1 MRLLAKWTGWTAGL
15 RGGIAEYIFHMDT
28 LLDAVFSGDAPSLV
42 LPSPGRRAGLMG
54 PGEIR
59 KALADLAGRLPAKPL
74 PDRLRVLEG
83 LALLWHDHWDAAHE
97 IAQSREGEPDHDL
110 LHAMLHRREG
120 DFANAG
126 YWFGGSGK
134 HPCYPLLARRL
145 SSLSMLSAHG
155 LRAAGLQEDRW
166 SARVFLAAVRA
177 RTEGERGG
185 RAPSASAAA
194 ASPSDASL
202 VLVQAEEFRAFAAY
216 LIGS

>member
-1 MRLLAKWTGWTAGL
+1 
-15 RGGIAEYIFHMDT
+15 MDT
-28 LLDAVFSGDAPSLV
+28 LAAVFSGDPPSLV
-42 LPSPGRRAGLMG
+42 LPSPGRRAGLLG

-59 KALADLAGRLPAKPL
+59 MAVADLAGRLPARPV

-126 YWFGGSGK
+126 YWFGGSAK

-145 SSLSMLSAHG
+145 SSLPMLSAHG
-155 LRAAGLQEDRW
+155 LKAAGLQEDRW

-177 RTEGERGG
+177 RTEGARGG
-185 RAPSASAAA
+185 RAPAASALSDSAASA